1 MICVLLMQMPSPML
15 CLNNVKIV
23 LASRNKKKIAE
34 MLTLLREAGGAFSDI
49 KVLSLDDIG
58 VTEEIEENG
67 ETFRQ
72 NAFIKASVPAA
83 LGYIGVADDSGLA
96 VDALNGAPGV
106 YSARYAGEPCD
117 DEKNNQKL
125 LAAMAGVPLA
135 ERTAQYVCAMACVFP
150 DGRQFTVEGSCKGLL
165 LEEYH
170 GTGGFGY
177 DPLFY
182 FPGYQKTFAEISG
195 EMKNR
200 VSHRGKAMRDFCR
213 ELEKHW
219 PAPPLFLTS
228 KARAYLRSLS
238 NTMQPIF
245 QIGKGGITGEIY
257 KQISHALDARE
268 LIKVTVLETCFVTA
282 KEAAEMLADMLG
294 AAVVGVTG
302 RKIVLYRE
310 SPERKTIFLP

>member
-1 MICVLLMQMPSPML
+1 M
-15 CLNNVKIV
+15 KIV

-34 MLTLLREAGGAFSDI
+34 VLTLLHEAGGALADI
-49 KVLSLDDIG
+49 EVLSLDDIG

-72 NAFIKASVPAA
+72 NALIKASVPAA

-125 LAAMAGVPLA
+125 LAAMSGVPSA

-150 DGRQFTVEGSCKGLL
+150 DDRQFTVEGSCKGLL
-165 LEEYH
+165 LEEYR
-170 GTGGFGY
+170 GDGGFGY

-182 FPGYQKTFAEISG
+182 FPGYQKTFAEIG
-195 EMKNR
+195 GDMKNR
-200 VSHRGKAMRDFCR
+200 VSHRGKAMRDFCKA
-213 ELEKHW
+213 LEKEL
-219 PAPPLFLTS
+219 PAPLVLTS

-268 LIKVTVLETCFVTA
+268 LIKITVLETCFVTA
-282 KEAAEMLADMLG
+282 KEAAEMLADILG